1 MTCSSSA
8 GQTLKPPAAAGAAL
22 VASSAAYWL
31 AVVPVRPSC
40 VAAFL
45 PGLILGRAGA
55 GLAQAPL
62 FAAASS
68 LQADRAT
75 SGSAVLNVSRQLGS
89 AVGVALLVALLASP
103 QPQSLAL
110 FHRGWILEA
119 SAAAAAALVLVLLRS
134 RRPARGSRQAVTI
147 RTAGQL
153 GAAQGTSAA
162 SRIGN

>member
-1 MTCSSSA
+1 MTCSSSV

-89 AVGVALLVALLASP
+89 AVGVALWSPCWSRCWRARSRSRWRYSTAAGSWRRPRLPRPPWCWCCCAPAVRREVPARQRPYGPLAS
-103 QPQSLAL
+103 
-110 FHRGWILEA
+110 
-119 SAAAAAALVLVLLRS
+119 
-134 RRPARGSRQAVTI
+134 
-147 RTAGQL
+147 
-153 GAAQGTSAA
+153 
-162 SRIGN
+162 

>member
-1 MTCSSSA
+1 MTCSSSV

-75 SGSAVLNVSRQLGS
+75 GGSAVLNMSRQLAAPS
-89 AVGVALLVALLASP
+89 ASP
-103 QPQSLAL
+103 SWSRCWRA
-110 FHRGWILEA
+110 RSRSRWRY
-119 SAAAAAALVLVLLRS
+119 STAAGSWRRPRLLRPPWS
-134 RRPARGSRQAVTI
+134 WCCCAPAVRREVPARQ
-147 RTAGQL
+147 
-153 GAAQGTSAA
+153 
-162 SRIGN
+162 